1 MYLYGASGHAK
12 VIREILLAQGQPVDG
27 FIDDNQELHELV
39 GLPVEHSA
47 EGKSPVIVSIGNNA
61 IRQKVVR
68 QLLCDFGTAVHPSAV
83 VSPSATIGEGTVVMP
98 GALINA
104 EAKIGKHSII
114 NTGVSIDHE
123 CAVGDFV
130 HISPHATLCG
140 NVHVGDGSWI
150 CAGSTVIQGVT
161 IGRWCT
167 IAAGSVVKR
176 NIPDGAMVAGNPA
189 RVLKISAISE

>member
-12 VIREILLAQGQPVDG
+12 VIREILLAQGQSIAG
-27 FIDDNQELHELV
+27 FIDDNKETNDFM
-39 GLPVEHSA
+39 GLPVEHST
-47 EGKSPVIVSIGNNA
+47 EDKSPVIVSIGNNA

-68 QLLCDFGTAVHPSAV
+68 QLHCDFGTAVHPSAV
-83 VSPSATIGEGTVVMP
+83 VSPSATIDEGTVVMP

-104 EAKIGKHSII
+104 EAQIGKHSII

-123 CAVGDFV
+123 CVVGDFV

-150 CAGSTVIQGVT
+150 CAGSTIIQGVS

-176 NIPDGAMVAGNPA
+176 NIPDGAIVAGNPA
-189 RVLKISAISE
+189 RIIKISAFPK